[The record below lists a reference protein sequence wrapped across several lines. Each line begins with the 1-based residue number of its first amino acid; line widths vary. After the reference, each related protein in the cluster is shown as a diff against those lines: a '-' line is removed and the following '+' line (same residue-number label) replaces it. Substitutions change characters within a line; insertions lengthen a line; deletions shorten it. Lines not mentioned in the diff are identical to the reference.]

1 MACCSFKGLCF
12 WHLLWGEDL
21 RWWSSP
27 TSILIISG
35 IEWVSHCS
43 PVTRQ
48 EAQFALSN
56 CHPLGINM
64 NQAKKSLPAQR
75 KPYFYGLV
83 NACRELY
90 IHLFNSKLGKHFL
103 VSSNW
108 LKMIIFKV
116 VSCYE
121 SEACFQKMSAVLV
134 YQWCQI
140 SMYFIVY
147 FTPWLR
153 HVGKKNTSMYTI
165 CLLTSQQ

>member
-1 MACCSFKGLCF
+1 MLIQRSLFLTFAMR
-12 WHLLWGEDL
+12 WGTEMMELSYLYSDYFRDRVSESL
-21 RWWSSP
+21 FSSYQ
-27 TSILIISG
+27 TGSS
-35 IEWVSHCS
+35 VC
-43 PVTRQ
+43 
-48 EAQFALSN
+48 LSN

-64 NQAKKSLPAQR
+64 NQAKKSLPAQFSHLF
-75 KPYFYGLV
+75 FYGLV

-121 SEACFQKMSAVLV
+121 SETCFQKMSAVLV

-153 HVGKKNTSMYTI
+153 HVGKKNTNMYTI